1 MGRRFKDTLIWFSNS
16 EFQAP
21 NIKTHPLEFGISF
34 LEFNY
39 LWPSIKIFKMVRKL
53 AFLLYLMPL
62 FIFAQLKS
70 PSDFL
75 GYEIGTQFS
84 RHADV
89 VSYFEHVAANSRMVK
104 YFDYGKTNERRRLTY
119 AVISS
124 EENLANHE
132 QIRADNLKNI
142 GILSGSANPDKTIVW
157 LSYNVHGNEASSS
170 EAAMNTVYKLISEH
184 SDWLKNVVVIMD
196 PGVNPDGRDRYV
208 NWYNQVKASPY
219 NSSRDAI
226 EHNEPWPGGRPNH
239 YLFDLNRD
247 WMWASQVETQQR
259 LKIYNQWMPQIHVD
273 FHEQFINNPYYFAP
287 GAEPYHEIITD
298 WQREFQNKIGKNNAK
313 YFDKN
318 GWLFFTRESF
328 DLLYPSYGDTYPL
341 YMGAI
346 GMTYEQA
353 GHGMAGLGIIND
365 EDVELTLVDR
375 VAHHTTTGLSTIE
388 VASQNAA
395 SLNSEF
401 KKFFKND
408 NLKYKSF
415 VLKGNP
421 DNIKSLTEML
431 DRHEIKYGYATGGS
445 ATGFNYSDNRKGTM
459 DAKNALVVSTN
470 QPKGKMVQVLFEPN
484 AALSTPIT
492 YDITA
497 WSLPYAF
504 GLETVA
510 STTLVAATGANP
522 NYNVSNTSSPMAAG
536 YIAKWNSLQ
545 DAEFLSALLQAD
557 IKVRF
562 SENELSFGGKN
573 FGRGSLIITRSDN
586 KSNPDFDKTLI
597 EIANEMDRQ
606 LYASPTSYADI
617 LTDFGSQY
625 VHLIKNKKVAML
637 QGEGTSS
644 LSYGALW
651 HFFETQLK
659 YPITSINT
667 DDIGNIQWSDYD
679 VLVMPDGYYKSIL
692 NEDAFKNLEEWINR
706 GGRVIAIGNAVA
718 TFEGK
723 EGFDLKKNGDEKA
736 EKVKDSLGNMTPY
749 AQRELESTKE
759 MITGS
764 IYKVKLDSTHP
775 LAFGFGDTYYTL
787 KLGNDSYSFL
797 KEGYN
802 VAYINEPESVSGF
815 SGENAKA
822 SLKNSIV
829 FAEAKKGRG
838 SVVYMV
844 DDVSFRSFWQN
855 GKLFLA
861 NAIFFG
867 DTGSH

>member
-1 MGRRFKDTLIWFSNS
+1 MTRTFAF
-16 EFQAP
+16 
-21 NIKTHPLEFGISF
+21 F
-34 LEFNY
+34 LY
-39 LWPSIKIFKMVRKL
+39 
-53 AFLLYLMPL
+53 FLPCLV
-62 FIFAQLKS
+62 FAQLKS
-70 PSDFL
+70 PSEFL

-89 VSYFEHVAANSRMVK
+89 VAYFEHVAANSEMVK
-104 YFDYGKTNERRRLTY
+104 YTDYGKTNERRRLTY

-124 EENLANHE
+124 AENLANLE
-132 QIRADNLKNI
+132 KIRTDNLKNI
-142 GILSGSANPDKTIVW
+142 GILSGSATPEKAIVW

-170 EAAMNTVYKLISEH
+170 EAAMNTVYKLITEH
-184 SDWLKNVVVIMD
+184 TDWLKNTVIIMD
-196 PGVNPDGRDRYV
+196 PNVNPDGRDRYV

-219 NSSRDAI
+219 NPSRDAV
-226 EHNEPWPGGRPNH
+226 EHHEPWPGGRPNH

-247 WMWASQVETQQR
+247 WMWASQIETQQR

-287 GAEPYHEIITD
+287 GAEPYHDIITPF
-298 WQREFQNKIGKNNAK
+298 QREFQTRIGKNNAK
-313 YFDKN
+313 YFDEN

-341 YMGAI
+341 FMGAI

-365 EDVELTLVDR
+365 EEIELTLVDR

-388 VASQNAA
+388 VASQQAA

-401 KKFFKND
+401 KKFFQND

-421 DNIKSLTEML
+421 DNLQALAELL
-431 DRHEIKYGYATGGS
+431 DKHEIKYGFATGGKVS
-445 ATGFNYSDNRKGTM
+445 GFNYSDNKKGTL
-459 DAKNALVVSTN
+459 DTNGALVVSTN
-470 QPKGKMVQVLFEPN
+470 QPKGKMVEVLFEPN
-484 AALSTPIT
+484 AALSTPLT

-497 WSLPYAF
+497 WSLPYAY

-510 STTLVAATGANP
+510 SPTLVAANAANP
-522 NYNVSNTSSPMAAG
+522 NKTVVNIVSTSAAG
-536 YIAKWNSLQ
+536 YIAKWNSMQ
-545 DAEFLSALLQAD
+545 DAEFLSALLKEG

-562 SENELSFGGKN
+562 SENELGFGGKS

-586 KSNPDFDKTLI
+586 KSNVDFDQTLI
-597 EIANEMDRQ
+597 EIANKMGRQ
-606 LYASPTSYADI
+606 LYASPTSFADN

-625 VHLIKNKKVAML
+625 VHLIKNKKVAVL

-667 DDIGNIQWSDYD
+667 DEIGSIEWSDYD
-679 VLVMPDGYYKSIL
+679 VLVLPDGNYKSIL
-692 NEDAFKNLEEWINR
+692 KDDIFENLEAWIGK
-706 GGRVIAIGNAVA
+706 GGRIIAIGNAVGV
-718 TFEGK
+718 FEGK
-723 EGFDLKKNGDEKA
+723 DGFDLKKNISEA
-736 EKVKDSLGNMTPY
+736 EKKKDSLAEGNLVPY
-749 AQRELESTKE
+749 AQRELESTKD

-764 IYKVKLDSTHP
+764 IYKVQLDNTHP
-775 LAFGFGDTYYTL
+775 LAFGYGDTYYTL
-787 KLGNDSYSFL
+787 KLGNDSYGFL
-797 KEGYN
+797 KDGYN
-802 VAYINEPESVSGF
+802 VGYITEPESVSGF
-815 SGENAKA
+815 SGEAAKA
-822 SLKNSIV
+822 ALKNSIV
-829 FAEAKKGRG
+829 FAEMKKGRG

-867 DTGSH
+867 NT

>member
-1 MGRRFKDTLIWFSNS
+1 MKL
-16 EFQAP
+16 
-21 NIKTHPLEFGISF
+21 
-34 LEFNY
+34 Y
-39 LWPSIKIFKMVRKL
+39 LT
-53 AFLLYLMPL
+53 FLLLVFPL

-70 PSDFL
+70 PSEFL

-84 RHADV
+84 RNADV
-89 VSYFEHVAANSRMVK
+89 VSYFEHVAANSAMVK

-124 EENLANHE
+124 EENLANLE
-132 QIRADNLKNI
+132 KIRTDNLKNT
-142 GILSGSANPDKTIVW
+142 GILNGSATPEKAIVW

-170 EAAMNTVYKLISEH
+170 EAAMNTIYKLITEH
-184 SDWLKNVVVIMD
+184 SDWLKNTVVIMD

-219 NSSRDAI
+219 NSSRDAT
-226 EHNEPWPGGRPNH
+226 EHHEPWPGGRPNH

-273 FHEQFINNPYYFAP
+273 FHEQSINYPYYFAP
-287 GAEPYHEIITD
+287 AAEPFHEIITD
-298 WQREFQNKIGKNNAK
+298 WQWEFQNKVGKNNAK

-341 YMGAI
+341 FMGAI

-353 GHGMAGLGIIND
+353 GGSRAGLGILNG
-365 EDVELTLVDR
+365 EDVKLTLVDR
-375 VAHHTTTGLSTIE
+375 MAHHTATGLSTIE

-421 DNIKSLTEML
+421 DNLKTLTNML

-445 ATGFNYSDNRKGTM
+445 VSGFNYTDNKKGTM
-459 DAKNALVVSTN
+459 DAKGALVVSTN

-484 AALSTPIT
+484 AALSTPVT
-492 YDITA
+492 YDITS

-504 GLETVA
+504 GLEAVA
-510 STTLVAATGANP
+510 CTTLV
-522 NYNVSNTSSPMAAG
+522 VSNGTAPVNTVSNVPTATAAG
-536 YIAKWNSLQ
+536 YIAKWNSLR
-545 DAEFLSALLQAD
+545 DAEFLSALLQAG
-557 IKVRF
+557 IKVRY
-562 SENELSFGGKN
+562 SEKELGFGGN
-573 FGRGSLIITRSDN
+573 TFGRGSLIITRSDN
-586 KSNPDFDKTLI
+586 KTNPDFDKTLI
-597 EIANEMDRQ
+597 QIANEMGRQ
-606 LYASPTSYADI
+606 LYASPTSLADS

-625 VHLIKNKKVAML
+625 VHLIKKKRIAML
-637 QGEGTSS
+637 QGEGTYS
-644 LSYGALW
+644 LNYGALW

-667 DDIGNIQWSDYD
+667 DDVGDIQWSDYD
-679 VLVMPDGYYKSIL
+679 VLVLPDGNYKSIL
-692 NEDAFKNLEEWINR
+692 KDEVFKNIEEWISQ
-706 GGRVIAIGNAVA
+706 GGRVIAISNAMGI
-718 TFEGK
+718 FEGK
-723 EGFDLKKNGDEKA
+723 DGFDLKKNISEEEEK
-736 EKVKDSLGNMTPY
+736 KKDSLSEGNLIPY
-749 AQRELESTKE
+749 AQRELESTKDF
-759 MITGS
+759 ITGS
-764 IYKVKLDSTHP
+764 IYKVTLDNTHP
-775 LAFGFGDTYYTL
+775 LAFGYGNTYYSL
-787 KLGNDSYSFL
+787 KLGSDSYKFL
-797 KEGYN
+797 KDGYN
-802 VAYINEPESVSGF
+802 VGYIKEPESVSGF
-815 SGENAKA
+815 SGETAKA

-838 SVVYMV
+838 SVIYMV

-861 NAIFFG
+861 NAMFFVG
-867 DTGSH
+867 AE

>member
-1 MGRRFKDTLIWFSNS
+1 MTRIFSI
-16 EFQAP
+16 FVFLFP
-21 NIKTHPLEFGISF
+21 IVFFG
-34 LEFNY
+34 
-39 LWPSIKIFKMVRKL
+39 
-53 AFLLYLMPL
+53 
-62 FIFAQLKS
+62 QLKS
-70 PSDFL
+70 PSEFL

-84 RHADV
+84 RHANV
-89 VSYFEHVAANSRMVK
+89 VSYFEHLAANSEMVQ
-104 YFDYGKTNERRRLTY
+104 YSDYGKTNERRRLTY

-124 EENLANHE
+124 KENLNNLE
-132 QIRADNLKNI
+132 QIRTDNLKKI
-142 GILSGSANPDKTIVW
+142 GIIIGSATPEKAIVW

-170 EAAMNTVYKLISEH
+170 EAAMNTAYKLITEH
-184 SDWLKNVVVIMD
+184 GDWLENTVIIMD
-196 PGVNPDGRDRYV
+196 PNVNPDGRDRYV

-219 NSSRDAI
+219 NSSRDAV

-259 LKIYNQWMPQIHVD
+259 LKIYNQWMPHIHVD

-287 GAEPYHEIITD
+287 GAEPYHSIITPF
-298 WQREFQNKIGKNNAK
+298 QREFQTKIGKNNAK
-313 YFDKN
+313 YFDDN

-341 YMGAI
+341 FMGAI

-365 EDVELTLVDR
+365 EAIELTLIDR

-388 VASQNAA
+388 VASQQAA
-395 SLNSEF
+395 SLNAEF
-401 KKFFKND
+401 GKFFKNE

-421 DNIKSLTEML
+421 DNLKALTHML
-431 DRHEIKYGYATGGS
+431 DRHQIKYGYATGGKV
-445 ATGFNYSDNRKGTM
+445 TGFNYTDNKKGTI
-459 DAKNALVVSTN
+459 DAAGALVVSTN

-484 AALSTPIT
+484 AALSTPLT

-497 WSLPYAF
+497 WSLPYAY
-504 GLETVA
+504 GLDAVATTSLLPANTEAPAIAAVNVA
-510 STTLVAATGANP
+510 SPT
-522 NYNVSNTSSPMAAG
+522 AAG

-545 DAEFLSALLQAD
+545 DAEFLSALLQQN

-562 SENELSFGGKN
+562 SENELSFGGNN

-586 KSNPDFDKTLI
+586 KNNANFDKTI
-597 EIANEMDRQ
+597 TEIANKMGRQ
-606 LYASPTSYADI
+606 LYASPTSFADR

-625 VHLIKNKKVAML
+625 VHLIKNKKIAIL

-659 YPITSINT
+659 YPITAINT
-667 DDIGNIQWSDYD
+667 GDIGKIQWSDYD
-679 VLVMPDGYYKSIL
+679 VLVLPNGNYNSIL
-692 NEDAFKNLEEWINR
+692 NDDVFKNIETWIAD
-706 GGRVIAIGNAVA
+706 GGKVVAIGSALKV
-718 TFEGK
+718 FENK
-723 EGFDLKKNGDEKA
+723 DGFELKKNETEESKK
-736 EKVKDSLGNMTPY
+736 ESDSLGNMTPY
-749 AQRELESTKE
+749 AQREMESTKNF
-759 MITGS
+759 ITGS
-764 IYKVKLDSTHP
+764 IYKIGLDNTHP
-775 LAFGFGDTYYTL
+775 LAFGYGDTYYTL
-787 KLGNDSYSFL
+787 KLGSHSYKFLND
-797 KEGYN
+797 GYN
-802 VAYINEPESVSGF
+802 VGYINDKPESVSGF
-815 SGENAKA
+815 SGENAKNKL
-822 SLKNSIV
+822 SNSIV

-838 SVVYMV
+838 SVIYMV

-861 NAIFFG
+861 NAVFFVNAG
-867 DTGSH
+867 NF

>member
-1 MGRRFKDTLIWFSNS
+1 MMRYFT
-16 EFQAP
+16 
-21 NIKTHPLEFGISF
+21 
-34 LEFNY
+34 
-39 LWPSIKIFKMVRKL
+39 
-53 AFLLYLMPL
+53 FLLLISPL

-70 PSDFL
+70 PVEFL
-75 GYEIGTQFS
+75 GYEIGTHFS
-84 RHADV
+84 RHAEV
-89 VSYFEHVAANSRMVK
+89 VGYFDHLASNSEMVK

-124 EENLANHE
+124 KENLKNLE
-132 QIRADNLKNI
+132 QIRTNNLKNI
-142 GILSGSANPDKTIVW
+142 GILPGGATPEKTIVW

-170 EAAMNTVYKLISEH
+170 EAAMNTAYKLITEH
-184 SDWLKNVVVIMD
+184 ADWLKNVVVIID

-208 NWYNQVKASPY
+208 NWYNQVKATPY
-219 NSSRDAI
+219 NSSQDAT
-226 EHNEPWPGGRPNH
+226 EHHEPWPGGRPNH

-273 FHEQFINNPYYFAP
+273 FHEQYINNPYYFAP
-287 GAEPYHEIITD
+287 AAEPFHEIITP
-298 WQREFQNKIGKNNAK
+298 WQREFQNKVGKNNAK
-313 YFDKN
+313 HFDEN

-341 YMGAI
+341 FMGAI

-353 GHGMAGLGIIND
+353 GHGMAGLGIMND
-365 EDVELTLVDR
+365 EEVELTLVDR
-375 VAHHTTTGLSTIE
+375 VAHHTASGLSTIE

-395 SLNSEF
+395 SLNTEF

-421 DNIKSLTEML
+421 DNLKALTEML

-445 ATGFNYSDNRKGTM
+445 VSGFSYADNKKGTI
-459 DAKNALVVSTN
+459 DTKGALVVSTN
-470 QPKGKMVQVLFEPN
+470 QPKGKMVEVLFEPN

-504 GLETVA
+504 GLQAVA
-510 STTLVAATGANP
+510 STTLVPANASAMS
-522 NYNVSNTSSPMAAG
+522 NSVSNIASPTAAG

-545 DAEFLSALLQAD
+545 DAEFLSALLKAD

-562 SENELSFGGKN
+562 SEKELGFGGN
-573 FGRGSLIITRSDN
+573 DFGRGSLIITRSDN
-586 KSNPDFDKTLI
+586 KTNSDFDKTVTQ
-597 EIANEMDRQ
+597 IANEMERQ
-606 LYASPTSYADI
+606 LYASPTSFADI

-625 VHLIKNKKVAML
+625 VHLIKNKKIAML

-667 DDIGNIQWSDYD
+667 DGLGTIEWSEYD
-679 VLVMPDGYYKSIL
+679 VLVLPDGNYKSVL
-692 NEDAFKNLEEWINR
+692 NEATFKTLEEWINK
-706 GGRVIAIGNAVA
+706 GGNVIAIANAVSI
-718 TFEGK
+718 FEDK

-736 EKVKDSLGNMTPY
+736 EKEKDTLGNMIPY
-749 AQRELESTKE
+749 AQRELESTKDF
-759 MITGS
+759 ITGS
-764 IYKVKLDSTHP
+764 IYKVSLDNTHP
-775 LAFGFGDTYYTL
+775 LAFGYDNTYLQFKT
-787 KLGNDSYSFL
+787 
-797 KEGYN
+797 
-802 VAYINEPESVSGF
+802 
-815 SGENAKA
+815 
-822 SLKNSIV
+822 
-829 FAEAKKGRG
+829 
-838 SVVYMV
+838 
-844 DDVSFRSFWQN
+844 W
-855 GKLFLA
+855 
-861 NAIFFG
+861 
-867 DTGSH
+867 

>member
-1 MGRRFKDTLIWFSNS
+1 MKRHFT
-16 EFQAP
+16 
-21 NIKTHPLEFGISF
+21 F
-34 LEFNY
+34 L
-39 LWPSIKIFKMVRKL
+39 
-53 AFLLYLMPL
+53 FLFFPL

-70 PSDFL
+70 PAEFL
-75 GYEIGTQFS
+75 GYEIGTEFS

-89 VSYFEHVAANSRMVK
+89 VSYFEHVAANSEMVK
-104 YFDYGKTNERRRLTY
+104 YFDYGKTNERRRLIY

-124 EENLANHE
+124 EENLANLE
-132 QIRADNLKNI
+132 QIRTDNLKNI
-142 GILSGSANPDKTIVW
+142 GIIPGGATPEKTIVW

-170 EAAMNTVYKLISEH
+170 EAAMNTVYKLIAEH
-184 SDWLKNVVVIMD
+184 PDYLKNVVVIMD
-196 PGVNPDGRDRYV
+196 PGVNPDGHDRYV

-219 NSSRDAI
+219 NSSQDAT
-226 EHNEPWPGGRPNH
+226 EHNEPWPSGRPNH

-273 FHEQFINNPYYFAP
+273 FNEQFINNPYYFAP
-287 GAEPYHEIITD
+287 GAEPYHEIITP
-298 WQREFQNKIGKNNAK
+298 WQREFQSKIGKNNAK
-313 YFDKN
+313 YFDEN

-365 EDVELTLVDR
+365 EEIELTLVDR

-388 VASQNAA
+388 VASQNAS
-395 SLNSEF
+395 SLNAEF

-408 NLKYKSF
+408 DLKYKSF

-431 DRHEIKYGYATGGS
+431 DRHEIKYGYATGGNAS
-445 ATGFNYSDNRKGTM
+445 GFNYSENKKGKMET
-459 DAKNALVVSTN
+459 NGALVVSTN

-484 AALSTPIT
+484 AALSTPLT

-510 STTLVAATGANP
+510 STTLISANGTNP
-522 NYNVSNTSSPMAAG
+522 NNAISNTASPNSAG
-536 YIAKWNSLQ
+536 YISKWNSLQ
-545 DAEFLSALLQAD
+545 DAGFLSALLGNN

-562 SENELSFGGKN
+562 SDNELNFGGNN

-586 KSNPDFDKTLI
+586 KTNPDFDKKVI
-597 EIANEMDRQ
+597 EIANKMGRE
-606 LYASPTSYADI
+606 LYASPTSYADN

-644 LSYGALW
+644 LGYGALW
-651 HFFETQLK
+651 HFFEAQLK

-667 DDIGNIQWSDYD
+667 GDIGNIQWSDYD
-679 VLVMPDGYYKSIL
+679 VLVMPDGNYKSIL
-692 NEDAFKNLEEWINR
+692 NEDAFKTLEAWIDK
-706 GGRVIAIGNAVA
+706 GGRIIAIANAVSI
-718 TFEGK
+718 FSDK
-723 EGFDLKKNGDEKA
+723 EGFDLKKNDDEKA
-736 EKVKDSLGNMTPY
+736 EKEKDTLGNMIPY
-749 AQRELESTKE
+749 AQREMESTKDF
-759 MITGS
+759 ITGS
-764 IYKVKLDSTHP
+764 IYKVKLDNTHP
-775 LAFGFGDTYYTL
+775 LAFGYGDTYYSL
-787 KLGNDSYSFL
+787 KLGSDSYKFL
-797 KEGYN
+797 NDGYN
-802 VAYINEPESVSGF
+802 VGYINEPESVSGF
-815 SGENAKA
+815 SGETAKA
-822 SLKNSIV
+822 ALKNSIV
-829 FAEAKKGRG
+829 FAEAKKGNG
-838 SVVYMV
+838 SVIYMV

-861 NAIFFG
+861 NAVFFE
-867 DTGSH
+867 

>member
-1 MGRRFKDTLIWFSNS
+1 MTR
-16 EFQAP
+16 
-21 NIKTHPLEFGISF
+21 
-34 LEFNY
+34 
-39 LWPSIKIFKMVRKL
+39 IFT
-53 AFLLYLMPL
+53 FLLCLTPIL
-62 FIFAQLKS
+62 IFAQLKS
-70 PSDFL
+70 PSEFL

-89 VSYFEHVAANSRMVK
+89 VSYFEHVAANSKMVN
-104 YFDYGKTNERRRLTY
+104 YLDYGKTNERRRLTY

-124 EENLANHE
+124 EENLANLE
-132 QIRADNLKNI
+132 KIRTDNLKNI
-142 GILSGSANPDKTIVW
+142 GVIPGSASPEKAIVW

-170 EAAMNTVYKLISEH
+170 EAAMNTIYKLLTEH
-184 SDWLKNVVVIMD
+184 SDYLNNTVIIMD

-273 FHEQFINNPYYFAP
+273 FHEQYINNPYYFAP
-287 GAEPYHEIITD
+287 GAEPYHEIITPF
-298 WQREFQNKIGKNNAK
+298 QREFQNKIGKNNAK
-313 YFDKN
+313 HFDEN

-365 EDVELTLVDR
+365 ENIELTLVDR
-375 VAHHTTTGLSTIE
+375 IAHHTTSGLSTIE
-388 VASQNAA
+388 VASKQA
-395 SLNSEF
+395 SNLNSEF
-401 KKFFKND
+401 GKFFKNQ

-421 DNIKSLTEML
+421 DNLKALTDML
-431 DRHEIKYGYATGGS
+431 DRHEIKYGYSTGGNVS
-445 ATGFNYSDNRKGTM
+445 GFNYTDNKKGKI
-459 DAKNALVVSTN
+459 DSKGALIVSTN

-484 AALSTPIT
+484 TTLSTPIT

-504 GLETVA
+504 GLEAVA
-510 STTLVAATGANP
+510 STTLVAANEKAPQTT
-522 NYNVSNTSSPMAAG
+522 VSNVPNTSAAG
-536 YIAKWNSLQ
+536 YIAKWNSMQ
-545 DAEFLSALLQAD
+545 DAQFLSALLEND

-562 SENELSFGGKN
+562 SENELGFGGN
-573 FGRGSLIITRSDN
+573 SFGRGSLIITRSDN
-586 KSNPDFDKTLI
+586 KANPDFDKTLTQL
-597 EIANEMDRQ
+597 ANKMGRQ
-606 LYASPTSYADI
+606 LYASPTSFADK

-637 QGEGTSS
+637 RGKETSS
-644 LSYGALW
+644 LNYGSLW
-651 HFFETQLK
+651 HYFETQLK

-667 DDIGNIQWSDYD
+667 ENIGRIKWSDYD
-679 VLVMPDGYYKSIL
+679 VLILPDGNYKSL
-692 NEDAFKNLEEWINR
+692 FDEVAFNTLDEWISS
-706 GGRVIAIGNAVA
+706 GGKLIAMSNAISI
-718 TFEGK
+718 FEDK
-723 EGFDLKKNGDEKA
+723 EGFDLKNNFSEEDKEKQ
-736 EKVKDSLGNMTPY
+736 KDSIGNLIPY
-749 AQRELESTKE
+749 AQREMESTKDL
-759 MITGS
+759 ITGS
-764 IYKVKLDSTHP
+764 IYKVTLDNTHP
-775 LAFGFGDTYYTL
+775 LAFGYGDFYYSL
-787 KLGNDSYSFL
+787 KLGNDSYKFL
-797 KEGYN
+797 NDGYN
-802 VAYINEPESVSGF
+802 VGYIDGEPESVSGF
-815 SGENAKA
+815 SGEKAKA

-829 FAEAKKGRG
+829 FAEARKGSG
-838 SVVYMV
+838 NVIYMV
-844 DDVSFRSFWQN
+844 DDVNFRSFWQN

-861 NAIFFG
+861 NAVFFVN
-867 DTGSH
+867 

>member
-1 MGRRFKDTLIWFSNS
+1 MTRNITIFLILF
-16 EFQAP
+16 P
-21 NIKTHPLEFGISF
+21 F
-34 LEFNY
+34 L
-39 LWPSIKIFKMVRKL
+39 
-53 AFLLYLMPL
+53 
-62 FIFAQLKS
+62 IFAQLKS
-70 PSDFL
+70 PSEFL
-75 GYEIGTQFS
+75 GYEIGTQFT
-84 RHADV
+84 RHADI
-89 VSYFEHVAANSRMVK
+89 VSYFEHVSENSKMVK
-104 YFDYGKTNERRRLTY
+104 YFDYGKTNERRKLTY
-119 AVISS
+119 AVIST
-124 EENLANHE
+124 EGNLGNLE
-132 QIRADNLKNI
+132 KIRTDNLKNI
-142 GILSGSANPDKTIVW
+142 GVLEGSSSPEKAIVW

-170 EAAMNTVYKLISEH
+170 EAAMNTIYKLITEH
-184 SDWLKNVVVIMD
+184 SDWLKHTVIIMD
-196 PGVNPDGRDRYV
+196 PNVNPDGRDRYV

-219 NSSRDAI
+219 NSSPDAT
-226 EHNEPWPGGRPNH
+226 EHSEPWPGGRPNH

-273 FHEQFINNPYYFAP
+273 FHEQYINNPYYFAP

-313 YFDKN
+313 YFDEN

-353 GHGMAGLGIIND
+353 GHGRAGLGIING
-365 EDVELTLVDR
+365 EDIELTLVDR

-388 VASQNAA
+388 VASQQAA

-401 KKFFKND
+401 RKFFKND

-421 DNIKSLTEML
+421 DNLKALTEML
-431 DRHEIKYGYATGGS
+431 DKHEIKYGYTNGGS
-445 ATGFNYSDNRKGTM
+445 IKGFNYTSDKKGAV
-459 DAKNALVVSTN
+459 DAKGALVVSTN

-484 AALSTPIT
+484 AALSTPLT

-504 GLETVA
+504 GLEAVA
-510 STTLVAATGANP
+510 STTLVPATGPAPTN
-522 NYNVSNTSSPMAAG
+522 NVANVSVPNAAG

-545 DAEFLSALLQAD
+545 DAQFLSELLKNG

-562 SENELSFGGKN
+562 SEKELGFGGYS

-586 KSNPDFDKTLI
+586 KNNPDFDKKVI
-597 EIANEMDRQ
+597 EIANKMERQ
-606 LYASPTSYADI
+606 LYASPTSFADS

-651 HFFETQLK
+651 NFFETQLK

-667 DDIGNIQWSDYD
+667 GDIGNIQWSDYD
-679 VLVMPDGYYKSIL
+679 VLILPDGNYKSIL
-692 NEDAFKNLEEWINR
+692 NEDTFKNLEQWIEK
-706 GGRVIAIGNAVA
+706 GGRIIAIASAVSI
-718 TFEGK
+718 FEGK

-736 EKVKDSLGNMTPY
+736 EKEKDTLGNMVPY
-749 AQRELESTKE
+749 AQRELESTKDF
-759 MITGS
+759 ITGS
-764 IYKVKLDSTHP
+764 IYKINLDNTHP
-775 LAFGFGDTYYTL
+775 LAFGYGDTYYSL
-787 KLGNDSYSFL
+787 KLGSDSYKFL
-797 KEGYN
+797 SDGYN
-802 VAYINEPESVSGF
+802 VGYIKEPESVSGF
-815 SGENAKA
+815 SGETAKA

-829 FAEAKKGRG
+829 FAEAKKGSG

-861 NAIFFG
+861 NAVFFVN
-867 DTGSH
+867 

>member
-1 MGRRFKDTLIWFSNS
+1 MKLHFT
-16 EFQAP
+16 
-21 NIKTHPLEFGISF
+21 F
-34 LEFNY
+34 L
-39 LWPSIKIFKMVRKL
+39 
-53 AFLLYLMPL
+53 FLVFPL

-70 PSDFL
+70 PAEFL
-75 GYEIGTQFS
+75 GYEIGTEFS

-89 VSYFEHVAANSRMVK
+89 VSYFEQLEANSKMVK

-124 EENLANHE
+124 EENLANLE
-132 QIRADNLKNI
+132 QIRTDNLKNI
-142 GILSGSANPDKTIVW
+142 GLLPGSATPNKTIVW

-170 EAAMNTVYKLISEH
+170 EAAMNTVYKLITEH
-184 SDWLKNVVVIMD
+184 ADWLKNVVIIMD
-196 PGVNPDGRDRYV
+196 PNVNPDGRDRYV
-208 NWYNQVKASPY
+208 NWYNQLKASPY
-219 NSSRDAI
+219 NSSPDAT
-226 EHNEPWPGGRPNH
+226 EHSEPWPGGRPNH

-298 WQREFQNKIGKNNAK
+298 WQREFQDIIGKNNAK
-313 YFDKN
+313 YFDEK

-353 GHGMAGLGIIND
+353 GHGRAGLGIINA
-365 EDVELTLVDR
+365 EDIELTLVDR

-388 VASQNAA
+388 VASQQAV

-421 DNIKSLTEML
+421 DNLKSLTDML

-445 ATGFNYSDNRKGTM
+445 ASGFNYNNTKKGAM
-459 DAKNALVVSTN
+459 DAKGALIVSTN

-484 AALSTPIT
+484 AALSTPLT

-510 STTLVAATGANP
+510 STTLIPATGTAPNNSIANNP
-522 NYNVSNTSSPMAAG
+522 SPMAAG
-536 YIAKWNSLQ
+536 YISKWNSLQ
-545 DAEFLSALLQAD
+545 DAEFLSALLQAN

-562 SENELSFGGKN
+562 SEKELGFGGN
-573 FGRGSLIITRSDN
+573 SFGRGSLIITRSDN
-586 KSNPDFDKTLI
+586 KTNADFDKKVV
-597 EIANEMDRQ
+597 EIANKMGRQ
-606 LYASPTSYADI
+606 LYASPTSYADS

-625 VHLIKNKKVAML
+625 VRLIKKKRVAIL

-651 HFFETQLK
+651 HFFEAQLK

-679 VLVMPDGYYKSIL
+679 VLVLPDGNYKSIL
-692 NEDAFKNLEEWINR
+692 DEDTFKVLETWIGE
-706 GGRVIAIGNAVA
+706 GGRVIAIANAVKI
-718 TFEGK
+718 FEGK
-723 EGFDLKKNGDEKA
+723 EGFDLKNNVDEKA
-736 EKVKDSLGNMTPY
+736 EKENDTLGNMIPY
-749 AQRELESTKE
+749 AQRELEGTKDF
-759 MITGS
+759 ITGS
-764 IYKVKLDSTHP
+764 IYKIALDNTHP
-775 LAFGFGDTYYTL
+775 LAFGYGDTYYSL
-787 KLGNDSYSFL
+787 KLGSDSYKFL
-797 KEGYN
+797 NDGYN
-802 VAYINEPESVSGF
+802 VGYIQEPESVSGF
-815 SGENAKA
+815 SGETAKA
-822 SLKNSIV
+822 ALKNSIV
-829 FAEAKKGRG
+829 FAEAKKGSG
-838 SVVYMV
+838 SVIYMV

-861 NAIFFG
+861 NAVFFE
-867 DTGSH
+867 

>member
-1 MGRRFKDTLIWFSNS
+1 MTRYFV
-16 EFQAP
+16 
-21 NIKTHPLEFGISF
+21 F
-34 LEFNY
+34 L
-39 LWPSIKIFKMVRKL
+39 
-53 AFLLYLMPL
+53 FLVFPV

-84 RHADV
+84 RHADIV
-89 VSYFEHVAANSRMVK
+89 GYFEHVAANSGMVK

-124 EENLANHE
+124 EENLGSLE
-132 QIRADNLKNI
+132 KIRTDNLKNI
-142 GILSGSANPDKTIVW
+142 GILPGSATPDKAIVW
-157 LSYNVHGNEASSS
+157 LSYNVHGNETSSS
-170 EAAMNTVYKLISEH
+170 EAAMNTIYKLITEH
-184 SDWLKNVVVIMD
+184 GDWLKNTIVIMD

-208 NWYNQVKASPY
+208 NWYNQVKALPY
-219 NSSRDAI
+219 NASQDAI
-226 EHNEPWPGGRPNH
+226 EHNEPWPGGRANH

-259 LKIYNQWMPQIHVD
+259 LKIYNQWMPQVHVD
-273 FHEQFINNPYYFAP
+273 FHEQSMNNPYYFAP
-287 GAEPYHEIITD
+287 AAEPFHEIITP
-298 WQREFQNKIGKNNAK
+298 WQREFQTKIGKNNAK

-353 GHGMAGLGIIND
+353 GGGRAGLGVMND
-365 EDVELTLVDR
+365 DDIEVTLVDR
-375 VAHHTTTGLSTIE
+375 MAHHTATGLSTVEI
-388 VASQNAA
+388 ASQNSGA
-395 SLNSEF
+395 LLSEF
-401 KKFFKND
+401 GKFFKND

-421 DNIKSLTEML
+421 DNIKALTDLL
-431 DRHEIKYGYATGGS
+431 DMHEIKYGYATGGS
-445 ATGFNYSDNRKGTM
+445 ATGFSYTENKKGSM
-459 DAKNALVVSTN
+459 DAKGALVVSTN

-484 AALSTPIT
+484 AALSTPVT

-497 WSLPYAF
+497 WSLPYAY
-504 GLETVA
+504 GLEAVA
-510 STTLVAATGANP
+510 SAILVSTNATVPSNT
-522 NYNVSNTSSPMAAG
+522 VSNMPSPMAAG

-545 DAEFLSALLQAD
+545 DAEFLSALLQRD

-562 SENELSFGGKN
+562 TENELSFGGTA
-573 FGRGSLIITRSDN
+573 FGRGSLIITRSEN
-586 KSNPDFDKTLI
+586 KPITDFDKALI
-597 EIANEMDRQ
+597 EIANKMERQ
-606 LYASPTSYADI
+606 LYASPTSFADK

-667 DDIGNIQWSDYD
+667 DDVGSIQWSDYD
-679 VLVMPDGYYKSIL
+679 VLILPDGNYKSIL
-692 NEDAFKNLEEWINR
+692 KDETFKTLEEWIDK
-706 GGRVIAIGNAVA
+706 GGNVIAIGNAVSG
-718 TFEGK
+718 FEGK
-723 EGFDLKKNGDEKA
+723 EGFDLKKNGDEKT
-736 EKVKDSLGNMTPY
+736 EKEKDTLGNMIPY
-749 AQRELESTKE
+749 AQRELESTKDF
-759 MITGS
+759 ITGS
-764 IYKVKLDSTHP
+764 IYKVTLDNTHP
-775 LAFGFGDTYYTL
+775 LAFGYGDTYYSL
-787 KLGNDSYSFL
+787 KLGSDSYKFL
-797 KEGYN
+797 NDGFNIGY
-802 VAYINEPESVSGF
+802 IKEPESVSGF
-815 SGENAKA
+815 SGETAKA
-822 SLKNSIV
+822 ALKNSIV
-829 FAEAKKGRG
+829 FAQAKKGRG

-861 NAIFFG
+861 NAIFFVN
-867 DTGSH
+867 TGNF

>member
-1 MGRRFKDTLIWFSNS
+1 MTRFLTSILLLF
-16 EFQAP
+16 P
-21 NIKTHPLEFGISF
+21 F
-34 LEFNY
+34 LG
-39 LWPSIKIFKMVRKL
+39 S
-53 AFLLYLMPL
+53 
-62 FIFAQLKS
+62 AQLQS
-70 PSDFL
+70 PSEFL
-75 GYEIGTQFS
+75 GYEIGTEFT

-89 VSYFEHVAANSRMVK
+89 VSYFEHVAANSEMVE

-119 AVISS
+119 AIISS
-124 EENLANHE
+124 EENLANLE
-132 QIRADNLKNI
+132 KIRTENLKNI
-142 GILSGSANPDKTIVW
+142 GLLPGSTNPEKTIVW

-170 EAAMNTVYKLISEH
+170 EAAMNTVYKLITEH
-184 SDWLKNVVVIMD
+184 SNYLKNVVVIMD
-196 PGVNPDGRDRYV
+196 PNVNPDGRDRYV

-219 NSSRDAI
+219 NSSREAI

-259 LKIYNQWMPQIHVD
+259 LKIYNQWMPQLHVD

-287 GAEPYHEIITD
+287 GAEPYHEIITP
-298 WQREFQNKIGKNNAK
+298 WQREFQDKIGKNNAK
-313 YFDKN
+313 YFDEN

-365 EDVELTLVDR
+365 EAIELTLVDR
-375 VAHHTTTGLSTIE
+375 VAHHTTTGLSTVE

-421 DNIKSLTEML
+421 DHLKALTDML

-445 ATGFNYSDNRKGTM
+445 VSGFNYSENKKGKM
-459 DAKNALVVSTN
+459 DAKGALVISTN

-484 AALSTPIT
+484 AALSTPLT

-504 GLETVA
+504 GLDAVA
-510 STTLVAATGANP
+510 STVLVPASGGNP
-522 NYNVSNTSSPMAAG
+522 NAAVVNSPSPNAAG

-545 DAEFLSALLQAD
+545 DAAFLSELLKNG

-562 SENELSFGGKN
+562 TVNELGFGGKT

-586 KSNPDFDKTLI
+586 KTNPDFEKNLI
-597 EIANEMDRQ
+597 EIANKMGRH
-606 LYASPTSYADI
+606 LYASPTSYADT

-625 VHLIKNKKVAML
+625 VHLIKNRRVAVL

-644 LSYGALW
+644 LNYGALW
-651 HFFETQLK
+651 HYFETQLK

-667 DDIGNIQWSDYD
+667 GDFGNIEWSDYD
-679 VLVMPDGYYKSIL
+679 ILILPDGNYKSIL
-692 NEDAFKNLEEWINR
+692 NEEAFKTLETWIQK
-706 GGRVIAIGNAVA
+706 GGRAIAMGNALTA
-718 TFEGK
+718 FGGK
-723 EGFDLKKNGDEKA
+723 EGFDLQKNEAEKKN
-736 EKVKDSLGNMTPY
+736 DSLGNLVPY
-749 AQRELESTKE
+749 AQRELESTKDF
-759 MITGS
+759 ITGS

-775 LAFGFGDTYYTL
+775 LAFGYGDTYFSL
-787 KLGNDSYSFL
+787 KLGRDSYKFL
-797 KEGYN
+797 NEGYN
-802 VAYINEPESVSGF
+802 VGYIEEPKSISGF
-815 SGENAKA
+815 SGEDANAG
-822 SLKNSIV
+822 LKNSIV
-829 FAEAKKGRG
+829 FAEAKVGDG

-844 DDVSFRSFWQN
+844 DDVTFRSFWQN

-861 NAIFFG
+861 NAVFFG
-867 DTGSH
+867 E

>member
-1 MGRRFKDTLIWFSNS
+1 MTRTFAFFL
-16 EFQAP
+16 
-21 NIKTHPLEFGISF
+21 SF
-34 LEFNY
+34 LPC
-39 LWPSIKIFKMVRKL
+39 LV
-53 AFLLYLMPL
+53 
-62 FIFAQLKS
+62 FAQLKS
-70 PSDFL
+70 PSEFL

-89 VSYFEHVAANSRMVK
+89 VAYFEHVAANSEMVK
-104 YFDYGKTNERRRLTY
+104 YADYGKTNERRRLTY

-124 EENLANHE
+124 AENLANLE
-132 QIRADNLKNI
+132 KIRTDNLKNI
-142 GILSGSANPDKTIVW
+142 GILSGSATPEKAIVW

-170 EAAMNTVYKLISEH
+170 EAAMSTVYKLITEH
-184 SDWLKNVVVIMD
+184 TDWLKNTVIIMD
-196 PGVNPDGRDRYV
+196 PNVNPDGRDRYV

-219 NSSRDAI
+219 NPSRDAV
-226 EHNEPWPGGRPNH
+226 EHHEPWPGGRPNH

-247 WMWASQVETQQR
+247 WMWASQIETQQR

-287 GAEPYHEIITD
+287 GAEPYHDIITPF
-298 WQREFQNKIGKNNAK
+298 QREFQTRIGKNNAK
-313 YFDKN
+313 YFDEN

-341 YMGAI
+341 FMGAI

-365 EDVELTLVDR
+365 EAIELTLVDR

-388 VASQNAA
+388 VASQQAA

-401 KKFFKND
+401 RKFFQND

-421 DNIKSLTEML
+421 DNLQALAELL
-431 DRHEIKYGYATGGS
+431 DKHEIKYGYATGGKVS
-445 ATGFNYSDNRKGTM
+445 GFNYSDNKKGTL
-459 DAKNALVVSTN
+459 DANGALVVSTN

-484 AALSTPIT
+484 AALSTPLT

-497 WSLPYAF
+497 WSLPYAY
-504 GLETVA
+504 GLEAVA
-510 STTLVAATGANP
+510 SPTLVAANAANP
-522 NYNVSNTSSPMAAG
+522 NKTVVNMASPSAAG
-536 YIAKWNSLQ
+536 YITKWNSME
-545 DAEFLSALLQAD
+545 DAEFLSALLKVG

-562 SENELSFGGKN
+562 SENELGFGGKS

-586 KSNPDFDKTLI
+586 KTKADFDTTLI
-597 EIANEMDRQ
+597 EIANEMGRQ
-606 LYASPTSYADI
+606 LYASPTSFADN

-625 VHLIKNKKVAML
+625 VHLIKNKKIAVL

-667 DDIGNIQWSDYD
+667 DDIGSIEWSDYD
-679 VLVMPDGYYKSIL
+679 VLVLPDGNYKSIL
-692 NEDAFKNLEEWINR
+692 KDDIFENLEAWIGK
-706 GGRVIAIGNAVA
+706 GGRIVAIGNAVGV
-718 TFEGK
+718 FEGK
-723 EGFDLKKNGDEKA
+723 DGFDLKKNISEA
-736 EKVKDSLGNMTPY
+736 EKKKDSLSEGNLVPY
-749 AQRELESTKE
+749 AHRELESTKD

-764 IYKVKLDSTHP
+764 IYKVQLDNTHP
-775 LAFGFGDTYYTL
+775 LAFGYGDTYYTL
-787 KLGNDSYSFL
+787 KLGNDSFEFL
-797 KEGYN
+797 KDGYN
-802 VAYINEPESVSGF
+802 VGYITEPESVSGF
-815 SGENAKA
+815 SGEAAKA
-822 SLKNSIV
+822 ALKNSIV
-829 FAEAKKGRG
+829 FAEMKKGRG

-867 DTGSH
+867 NTGSY

>member
-1 MGRRFKDTLIWFSNS
+1 M
-16 EFQAP
+16 
-21 NIKTHPLEFGISF
+21 
-34 LEFNY
+34 
-39 LWPSIKIFKMVRKL
+39 KL
-53 AFLLYLMPL
+53 YFTFLLLVFPL

-70 PSDFL
+70 PSEFL
-75 GYEIGTQFS
+75 GYEIGAQFS
-84 RHADV
+84 RNADV
-89 VSYFEHVAANSRMVK
+89 VSYFEHVAANSAMVK
-104 YFDYGKTNERRRLTY
+104 YTDYGKTNERRRLTY
-119 AVISS
+119 AIISS
-124 EENLANHE
+124 EENLANLE
-132 QIRADNLKNI
+132 KIRTDNLKNT
-142 GILSGSANPDKTIVW
+142 GILNGSATPEKAIVW

-170 EAAMNTVYKLISEH
+170 EAAMNTIYKLITEH

-196 PGVNPDGRDRYV
+196 PSVNPDGRDRYV

-219 NSSRDAI
+219 NSSLDAT
-226 EHNEPWPGGRPNH
+226 EHHEPWPGGRPNH

-273 FHEQFINNPYYFAP
+273 FHEQYINNPYYFAP

-353 GHGMAGLGIIND
+353 GHSMAGLGVIND

-421 DNIKSLTEML
+421 DNLEALTNML

-445 ATGFNYSDNRKGTM
+445 VSGFNYTENKKGTM
-459 DAKNALVVSTN
+459 DAKGALVVSTN

-504 GLETVA
+504 GLDAVA
-510 STTLVAATGANP
+510 SNTLIASNGTAPVNT
-522 NYNVSNTSSPMAAG
+522 VSNVPTPTAAG

-562 SENELSFGGKN
+562 SEKELGFGGN
-573 FGRGSLIITRSDN
+573 TFGRGSLIITRSDN
-586 KSNPDFDKTLI
+586 KTNPDFDKTLI
-597 EIANEMDRQ
+597 QIANEKGRQ
-606 LYASPTSYADI
+606 LYASPTSFADS

-625 VHLIKNKKVAML
+625 VHLVKKKRIAML
-637 QGEGTSS
+637 QGEGTST
-644 LSYGALW
+644 LSYGAVW

-667 DDIGNIQWSDYD
+667 DDVGNIQWSDYD
-679 VLVMPDGYYKSIL
+679 VLVLPDGNYKSIL
-692 NEDAFKNLEEWINR
+692 KDEVFKNIEAWISQ
-706 GGRVIAIGNAVA
+706 GGRVIAIGNAMGI
-718 TFEGK
+718 FEGK
-723 EGFDLKKNGDEKA
+723 EGFDLKKNISEEDEK
-736 EKVKDSLGNMTPY
+736 KKDSLSEGNLVPY
-749 AQRELESTKE
+749 AQRELESTKDFV
-759 MITGS
+759 TGS
-764 IYKVKLDSTHP
+764 IYKVTLDKTHP
-775 LAFGFGDTYYTL
+775 LAFGYGDTYYSL
-787 KLGNDSYSFL
+787 KLGSDSYKFL
-797 KEGYN
+797 KDGYN
-802 VAYINEPESVSGF
+802 VGYIKEPESVSGF
-815 SGENAKA
+815 SGETAKA

-838 SVVYMV
+838 SVIYMV

-855 GKLFLA
+855 GKLLLA
-861 NAIFFG
+861 NAVFFNIG
-867 DTGSH
+867 GYFE